1 MDGLDQRIAGPKAY
15 NPKVNVM
22 EWGCIVEKNSIC
34 KQRLSTPSNVG
45 PDEITA
51 AIPCK
56 SKVLDL
62 FRSFTLHSDKYE
74 EARDYHPSPPP
85 PCRHA
90 RTRQPV
96 HTHTALQGNNSG
108 GSCTGT
114 PPARDRLRNRYGR
127 IAEIPR
133 HKHDQLA
140 NQHRVLPSEQQGW
153 YSFFRKDNDPI
164 PPRSGV
170 RSPDSEGGEE

>member
-62 FRSFTLHSDKYE
+62 FRSFTLHSDKFE
-74 EARDYHPSPPP
+74 VARDYHPTPPP
-85 PCRHA
+85 HA
-90 RTRQPV
+90 ATHAHASQC
-96 HTHTALQGNNSG
+96 THTLRSKATTAEEAAL
-108 GSCTGT
+108 
-114 PPARDRLRNRYGR
+114 ARHLPG
-127 IAEIPR
+127 IAC
-133 HKHDQLA
+133 A
-140 NQHRVLPSEQQGW
+140 TATAG
-153 YSFFRKDNDPI
+153 
-164 PPRSGV
+164 
-170 RSPDSEGGEE
+170 